1 MFKIL
6 LLFIKHFFL
15 PALFFLWQWKRV
27 YKSKFD
33 GLFMSLMVGVYIFY
47 VYQIGDWYIY
57 GYYFRYLLLGLFAI
71 VLFKTLY
78 NIRNLPFRVRK
89 NPKER
94 FGIYVIGFFTL
105 VVLALGTWAFWGRFI
120 AGDTV
125 ALDLPL
131 KDGAFYVV
139 EGGDS
144 PIINNHHHLFPLPE
158 KYSVE
163 LVKLDKMGKY
173 AASLFPDELSAFK
186 IYGEKVYSP
195 CNGIVVSVVDS
206 FPDLKPSQLA
216 DLKPSQL
223 KDQEDIFW
231 GNAVT
236 IEHEGI
242 QVVLACLKQ
251 NSIVVQPGDTIESG
265 DIVAEVGNSEFIWGP
280 FNVTLEPHLH
290 IHASRKSEREN
301 FPFDREGVP
310 ISFNGQFLIKNML
323 ISVP

>member
-6 LLFIKHFFL
+6 ILFIEHFFL
-15 PALFFLWQWKRV
+15 PGLFFLWQWKRV

-33 GLFMSLMVGVYIFY
+33 GLFMSLMVGVYVSY

-57 GYYFRYLLLGLFAI
+57 GYYFRYLLLGAFAI
-71 VLFKTLY
+71 VLMKTLY
-78 NIRNLPFRVRK
+78 DIRNLPFWVRK

-94 FGIYVIGFFTL
+94 FGIYFIGFFTL
-105 VVLALGTWAFWGRFI
+105 IVLALGTWAFMGRFI
-120 AGDTV
+120 SGDTV
-125 ALDLPL
+125 ALDFPL
-131 KDGAFYVV
+131 RHGSFYVV
-139 EGGDS
+139 EGGNS
-144 PIINNHHHLFPLPE
+144 PLINNHHHFFPLPE

-173 AASLFPDELSAFK
+173 ASSFFPDELSAFE

-195 CNGIVVSVVDS
+195 CSGIVASVVDS
-206 FPDLKPSQLA
+206 FPDLRPSE
-216 DLKPSQL
+216 L
-223 KDQEDIFW
+223 KDQQDIFL
-231 GNAVT
+231 GNTVT

-265 DIVAEVGNSEFIWGP
+265 NIVAEVGNSGFIGGP

-290 IHASRKSEREN
+290 INASRKSEREN
-301 FPFDREGVP
+301 FPYEREGAP
-310 ISFNGQFLIKNML
+310 ILFNGKFLIKNML
-323 ISVP
+323 INVP